1 MNHSALIKR
10 AFQITKHYRV
20 LWLFGILVAL
30 TAGGGA
36 SGGGNGSSYNFNETD
51 LQGRNWPEWL
61 PLDRWSQQWN
71 QWAEHFDP
79 SRYVGL
85 FVACCCLLAIFVLAT
100 VIVQYVARAALMRG
114 VDQIEAT
121 GSAPTWREG
130 FRLGWSRQT
139 ARLWLLEL
147 IVGLLVMLASLLLLA
162 LAASPLLLLLLQNET
177 AKVIAIILSVILG
190 VLVLLFLVLVAIAFS
205 VLGQFWAREIVL
217 GDRGIGAALTAGYI
231 EVRRRLRD
239 LGVLWL
245 LMAGIDIGFMILM
258 LPVFFLVLALAG
270 LVGGGLGYAVYA
282 LANSLPWAIGVGLP
296 ISLLILAIPMTFIS
310 GLYQTFKSSVWT
322 LAYRE
327 VVHPAEM

>member
-36 SGGGNGSSYNFNETD
+36 SSSGNSSGYNFNEAD
-51 LQGRNWPEWL
+51 LQGRNWPKWL
-61 PLDRWSQQWN
+61 PLDQWSQQWN
-71 QWAEHFDP
+71 QWVEQFDP

-85 FVACCCLLAIFVLAT
+85 FVACCCLLAIFVLVAA
-100 VIVQYVARAALMRG
+100 IVQYVARAALMRG

-121 GSAPTWREG
+121 GSAPTWRGG

-139 ARLWLLEL
+139 FRLWLLEL
-147 IVGLLVMLASLLLLA
+147 IVGLLGMLASLLLLA
-162 LAASPLLLLLLQNET
+162 LAASPLLLLLLQNDT
-177 AKVIAIILSVILG
+177 TKVIAISLTVILG
-190 VLVLLFLVLVAIAFS
+190 VLVLLFLVLVAIALS

-217 GDRGIGAALTAGYI
+217 GDRGIGAALAAGYT
-231 EVRRRLRD
+231 EVRRRLTD

-245 LMAGIDIGFMILM
+245 LMAGIEIGFTILM
-258 LPVFFLVLALAG
+258 LPVFCLVLALAG

-282 LANSLPWAIGVGLP
+282 LANSMPWAIGVGLP
-296 ISLLILAIPMTFIS
+296 IFLLILAIPMTFIS
-310 GLYQTFKSSVWT
+310 GLYQTFKSSAWT

-327 VVHPAEM
+327 VTQPAKI